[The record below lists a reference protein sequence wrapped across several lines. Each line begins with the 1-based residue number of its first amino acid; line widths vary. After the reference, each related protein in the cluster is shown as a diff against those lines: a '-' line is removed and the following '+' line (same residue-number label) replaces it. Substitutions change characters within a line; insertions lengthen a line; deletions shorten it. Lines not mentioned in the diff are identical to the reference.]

1 MVLDKF
7 DELEVEVVVVEY
19 WYEED
24 IGFFVIDFILVVE
37 GWKINVNKNVFFEYL
52 FVFNIMFNG
61 NFKESIV
68 KEIVL
73 EDKKVMDVVEFFKC
87 FYFNMNYL
95 IIGKN
100 I

>member
-1 MVLDKF
+1 
-7 DELEVEVVVVEY
+7 
-19 WYEED
+19 
-24 IGFFVIDFILVVE
+24 
-37 GWKINVNKNVFFEYL
+37 
-52 FVFNIMFNG
+52 MFNG